1 MEDEQILVSLFF
13 GISILILITGTAN
26 AVPNIEI
33 EFDKIK
39 DRYFLDELTD
49 DEYVL
54 SLKYNN
60 DYIDSKVKLIAE
72 GKKKTICAECNKK
85 FDLDFEKDDLD
96 KKIKIC
102 AVYEEFDIK
111 ECYKFKKSGGND
123 FIKIK
128 GYIP

>member
-1 MEDEQILVSLFF
+1 MIRFGLFF
-13 GISILILITGTAN
+13 SIVLITLVIVNSVSA
-26 AVPNIEI
+26 APDIRI

-39 DRYFLDELTD
+39 DRYYPDELTE

-54 SLKYNN
+54 SIKYNN
-60 DYIDSKVKLIAE
+60 KDIDSDVKITVE
-72 GKKKTICAECNKK
+72 GNKKTICSECNKK
-85 FDLDFEKDDLD
+85 FDLDFDKDDID

-102 AVYEEFDIK
+102 AVYDEFDIK
-111 ECYKFKKSGGND
+111 DCYKFKRSGGND